1 MYNRVE
7 EEDNKTDNDSAITAI
22 QEYFYSRWQL
32 PYQNKLDS
40 LDFWVENEKL
50 YASLAHYVI
59 LTTNL

>member
-7 EEDNKTDNDSAITAI
+7 EEDNKADNDSGITAI

-32 PYQNKLDS
+32 PDQNKLDS

-50 YASLAHYVI
+50 YASLAHCKK
-59 LTTNL
+59 